1 MSEREMALVP
11 RADFLGLDGLTHLY
25 TAAECPL
32 LVASAEALQEY
43 ARLKATAEAGR
54 ARAAEVTL
62 ACKAALG
69 QLMAV
74 DPADLAF
81 MPSASDG
88 INAVCGLLDLRPGDN
103 VVVNDLEFAS
113 VTLPWLRLRERGIE
127 VRVVRHRDWDISTE
141 ALLAAVDSRTRL
153 MGLSHVSYINGLRHD
168 VEALSGPLRAA
179 GVVFLLDATQSL
191 GVLPVPASAA
201 DFVVSSTYK
210 WLLGTHGLGVFYWN
224 RARRPE
230 VQPAAI
236 GWYSLATTFGADRY
250 ERYTLKADAGRF
262 ETGYVNF
269 PAIYALSRSV
279 PYLHELGMQRIADH
293 ALALGDLMIEGLE
306 DLGVEVM
313 SPADRRRRGASISFA
328 HPRAAEIG
336 HALAAANVHVWAGD
350 GRVRA
355 STHLFNG
362 QDDVERYLDV
372 LAGVLARV

>member
-1 MSEREMALVP
+1 MSERELALVSP
-11 RADFLGLDGLTHLY
+11 ADFLGLDGLTHLY

-32 LVASAEALQEY
+32 LAASAEALQEY

-54 ARAAEVTL
+54 VRATEVART
-62 ACKAALG
+62 CKAALG

-81 MPSASDG
+81 LPSASDG
-88 INAVCGLLDLRPGDN
+88 INAVCGLIDFRPGDN

-127 VRVVRHRDWDISTE
+127 VRVVQHRKWDIST
-141 ALLAAVDSRTRL
+141 AGLLAVVDARTRL

-168 VEALSGPLRAA
+168 VEALSVPLRAA

-191 GVLPVPASAA
+191 GVLPVPAKAA

-230 VQPAAI
+230 VQPVAI
-236 GWYSLATTFGADRY
+236 GWYPLATTFGAGRY

-269 PAIYALSRSV
+269 PAIYGLSRSV
-279 PYLHELGMQRIADH
+279 PYLRHIGTPRMADH
-293 ALALGDLMIEGLE
+293 ALALGDLLIKGPA
-306 DLGVEVM
+306 DLGLEVM
-313 SPADRRRRGASISFA
+313 SPADRRRRGASVSFA

-336 HALAAANVHVWAGD
+336 RALATADVHVWAGD
-350 GRVRA
+350 GRMRA
-355 STHLFNG
+355 STHVFNG

-372 LAGVLARV
+372 LSGRSGQ